1 MHNKNPWAKGFAVG
15 KAMHSEVKKTRQ
27 ELEAQRE
34 KKRKLADIDEKKFL
48 ESLGVYS

>member
-15 KAMHSEVKKTRQ
+15 KATHSEVKKTKQ